1 MEDRTDQSPAVPSV
15 TIAGEYVLNR
25 ETIRVLRGGEPLQLS
40 MRQFRLLEIFM
51 QHPRELLS
59 RTLLKEQV
67 WGPRST
73 VEDNT
78 VDAEVYRLRQ
88 AITRRRHKGPI
99 RTVRRL
105 GYVFDPTQPGGRA
118 AQAP

>member
-1 MEDRTDQSPAVPSV
+1 MNEPTDQSPGQSDV
-15 TIAGEYVLNR
+15 TVAGEYILNR
-25 ETIRVLRGGEPLQLS
+25 ETIRVLRDGEPLQLS

-59 RTLLKEQV
+59 RTLLKERV

-78 VDAEVYRLRQ
+78 VDAEIFRLRR

-105 GYVFDPTQPGGRA
+105 GYVFDPTHPRGHA
-118 AQAP
+118 AKAR